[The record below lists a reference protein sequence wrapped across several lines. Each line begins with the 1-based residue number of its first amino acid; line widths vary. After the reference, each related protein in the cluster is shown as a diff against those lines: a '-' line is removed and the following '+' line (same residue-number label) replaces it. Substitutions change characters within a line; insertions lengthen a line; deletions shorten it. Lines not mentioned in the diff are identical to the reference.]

1 MAKINKYYSIGESF
15 DYHGSLITCIQS
27 DREEYACEGC
37 YFQKKLHCGLK
48 CDSTERFDH
57 TNVIFIKEK
66 RKKPRNDIK
75 FTIADLKKRLK
86 SEKSLRML
94 SDIERYINDLKH
106 ELNELRE

>member
-1 MAKINKYYSIGESF
+1 MPKVNKYYSIGESF
-15 DYHGSLITCIQS
+15 DYHGNLITCIKS
-27 DREEYACEGC
+27 DREEYSCHGC

-48 CDSTERFDH
+48 CDATERFDH
-57 TNVIFIKEK
+57 VSVIFIKEK

-86 SEKSLRML
+86 SDKSLRML

-106 ELNELRE
+106 ELDELRD